1 MKDRIRKIRKEA
13 GLTQK
18 QFGAI
23 LGVAQTTIAGYENGS
38 REIPN
43 SAIVSICREFLI
55 NDKWLR
61 SGEGPMHQ
69 ENIFIHSVP
78 PELTALIGKF
88 LQMDPAKQKEILSV
102 AEEVIRALKK
112 EYPASESKNENC
124 APDQPDKMQ
133 K

>member
-1 MKDRIRKIRKEA
+1 MKDRIREIRKEA

-43 SAIVSICREFLI
+43 SAIVSICREFSV

-61 SGEGPMHQ
+61 SGEGPKHQ
-69 ENIFIHSVP
+69 KNLIIRSVP
-78 PELTALIGKF
+78 PELVSLIGKF
-88 LQMDPAKQKEILSV
+88 MEMEPARQQEILSI
-102 AEEVIRALKK
+102 AEEVIKALK
-112 EYPASESKNENC
+112 SKGEGSSSDPNLGKTAEK
-124 APDQPDKMQ
+124 QEE
-133 K
+133 